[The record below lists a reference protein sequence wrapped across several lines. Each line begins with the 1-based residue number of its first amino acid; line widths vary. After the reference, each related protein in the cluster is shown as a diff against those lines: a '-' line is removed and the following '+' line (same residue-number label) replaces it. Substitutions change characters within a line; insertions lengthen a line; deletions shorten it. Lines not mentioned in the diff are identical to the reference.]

1 MKPIEEHLN
10 DRLEQEKWGIIR
22 RESPS
27 SGFIAPVIKNESD
40 EEVDALLAIVHDLQ
54 TSPQLQPR
62 PEFMMQLERRLI
74 RRNVE
79 LRIQSRTK
87 RRSFISWVYTR
98 PALTAVLGICLIF
111 VLLSSSMV
119 ALAAQVTDPTNP
131 LYSLKR
137 WGQQIQL
144 QLTSNPADQASLDL
158 QFARDRLNTIPS
170 LANSADEG
178 AYRLALSD
186 FDQKIT
192 TASATI
198 KGLSPGAKQAMLVDQ
213 LANLKL
219 DAIHILR
226 TQLVQLE
233 VPEQLYT
240 TAELARLGD
249 TIPNV
254 TQVLLTLP
262 SKSTKNET
270 ISFLG
275 SDLQPGAWLL
285 INGKKRQQTGISQQ
299 GWLVFIVDSNGMQHP
314 QSLGILN
321 PDGSA
326 METSTITI
334 NTGSNDP
341 SGDGQRG
348 KGNKPPVI
356 PTPHGNKPP
365 VIPTPHGKKLPVTPT
380 PHA

>member
-10 DRLEQEKWGIIR
+10 DRLELEKWGVIG

-27 SGFIAPVIKNESD
+27 SGFIAPVMKNESD

-54 TSPQLQPR
+54 KSPQLQPR
-62 PEFMMQLERRLI
+62 PEFMVQLERRLI
-74 RRNVE
+74 RRHAE
-79 LRIQSRTK
+79 LRIQSRSK

-131 LYSLKR
+131 LYSLKG

-144 QLTSNPADQASLDL
+144 QLTSNPADQASLNL

-178 AYRLALSD
+178 AYRLAVSD

-192 TASATI
+192 ASSATI
-198 KGLSPGAKQAMLVDQ
+198 KGLPSGAKQAMLVRQ
-213 LANLKL
+213 LANLKI

-226 TQLVQLE
+226 THLVQLE

-240 TAELARLGD
+240 TTELARLGD

-254 TQVLLTLP
+254 KQVLLTLP
-262 SKSTKNET
+262 SKSTKDET

-285 INGKKRQQTGISQQ
+285 INGKKRQQTGTLQQ
-299 GWLVFIVDSNGMQHP
+299 GWLVFVIDNNGMQRP
-314 QSLGILN
+314 QSLGMLN

-326 METSTITI
+326 TETSTITI
-334 NTGSNDP
+334 STNDP
-341 SGDGQRG
+341 SGNGQHG

-365 VIPTPHGKKLPVTPT
+365 VIPTPHGKKLPETPT